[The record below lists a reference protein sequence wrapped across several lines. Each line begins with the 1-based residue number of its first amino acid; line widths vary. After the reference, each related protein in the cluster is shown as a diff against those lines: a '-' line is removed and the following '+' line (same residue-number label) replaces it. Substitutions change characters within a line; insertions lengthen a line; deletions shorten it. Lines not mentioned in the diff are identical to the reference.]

1 MRICPKK
8 ATAALNLLAIAAV
21 VWLYCLGKIAA
32 DPVATMPDRPS
43 PLQAP
48 DSVVPNRPV
57 DWLEAGINMTNIS
70 LPAPPQASAAMPS
83 PPAAVSQSPTSKQ
96 TFAEPTPAPTPDPTP
111 DPTLGAEP
119 TLVPLVPQPAQDTT
133 APIMPII
140 AKPIHVRP
148 AKLNQVAVPPLTVS
162 PVQPTPTA
170 LAPLAVPAPAKPVTA
185 PALRPMAVAS
195 PQQTPLLQS
204 PRPQT
209 LLSQTRAPQVT
220 PLQDL
225 HIRQANLLKGQ
236 QTLDMVAN
244 KGGLDM
250 EIFWPDTARQSA
262 YLYDVMTR
270 CFGMRSA
277 VLNRAGEMVSTAG
290 KGQANHAGLSPLIRQ
305 LKQPASR
312 GEADVIAK
320 IVAQHH
326 VRGAYTPVRIFTKS
340 VDARLVDGIA
350 QLTGKP
356 IGPNSVL
363 RADYVI
369 DRGRVFVANITHDG
383 VRAAGR
389 VLLVDGGC

>member
-1 MRICPKK
+1 M
-8 ATAALNLLAIAAV
+8 
-21 VWLYCLGKIAA
+21 
-32 DPVATMPDRPS
+32 
-43 PLQAP
+43 
-48 DSVVPNRPV
+48 
-57 DWLEAGINMTNIS
+57 
-70 LPAPPQASAAMPS
+70 
-83 PPAAVSQSPTSKQ
+83 
-96 TFAEPTPAPTPDPTP
+96 
-111 DPTLGAEP
+111 
-119 TLVPLVPQPAQDTT
+119 
-133 APIMPII
+133 
-140 AKPIHVRP
+140 
-148 AKLNQVAVPPLTVS
+148 
-162 PVQPTPTA
+162 PTA
-170 LAPLAVPAPAKPVTA
+170 LARLVAPAPAPT
-185 PALRPMAVAS
+185 LRPIAVPPPTQTPPPQTGA
-195 PQQTPLLQS
+195 PQQTALK
-204 PRPQT
+204 
-209 LLSQTRAPQVT
+209 
-220 PLQDL
+220 DL
-225 HIRQANLLKGQ
+225 HIRQANVLKGQ

-369 DRGRVFVANITHDG
+369 DQGRVFVANITHDG

>member
-8 ATAALNLLAIAAV
+8 ATAALNLLAVAAV
-21 VWLYCLGKIAA
+21 VWLYCLDNIAA

-57 DWLEAGINMTNIS
+57 DRLEAGINMTNIS
-70 LPAPPQASAAMPS
+70 LPAPPPASAAMPL
-83 PPAAVSQSPTSKQ
+83 PQAAVSESPTSKQ
-96 TFAEPTPAPTPDPTP
+96 ALAEPTPAPTPDPTP

-133 APIMPII
+133 APIMPMI

-170 LAPLAVPAPAKPVTA
+170 LAPLAVPAQAKPMTA
-185 PALRPMAVAS
+185 PALRPIAVQP
-195 PQQTPLLQS
+195 PQQPPLFQ
-204 PRPQT
+204 PP
-209 LLSQTRAPQVT
+209 LSQTRAPQVT

-236 QTLDMVAN
+236 QTLEMVAN

-326 VRGAYTPVRIFTKS
+326 VRGAYTPVRIFTKP
-340 VDARLVDGIA
+340 VDARLVDGIV

>member
-21 VWLYCLGKIAA
+21 VWLYCLDKIVA
-32 DPVATMPDRPS
+32 DPVAAMPDRPS

-57 DWLEAGINMTNIS
+57 DRLEAGINMTNIS
-70 LPAPPQASAAMPS
+70 LPAPPPASAAMPS

-133 APIMPII
+133 APILPMI
-140 AKPIHVRP
+140 AKPINARP

-170 LAPLAVPAPAKPVTA
+170 LAPLAVPAPAKPMTA
-185 PALRPMAVAS
+185 PALRPMAVAP

-220 PLQDL
+220 ALQDL

-369 DRGRVFVANITHDG
+369 DQGRVFVANITHDG

>member
-21 VWLYCLGKIAA
+21 FYLYCLNKIAA
-32 DPVATMPDRPS
+32 DPVARLPDQP
-43 PLQAP
+43 PLLQAL
-48 DSVVPNRPV
+48 DSVAPKRPF
-57 DWLEAGINMTNIS
+57 DRLEAQIKMTNIR
-70 LPAPPQASAAMPS
+70 LPAPPTGAAAMRS
-83 PPAAVSQSPTSKQ
+83 PQVAVSVSPTSEQ
-96 TFAEPTPAPTPDPTP
+96 TLDAPAPA
-111 DPTLGAEP
+111 LEP
-119 TLVPLVPQPAQDTT
+119 TLVPLAPQPVLDITT
-133 APIMPII
+133 PIMPMI
-140 AKPIHVRP
+140 AKPIDVWP
-148 AKLNQVAVPPLTVS
+148 AKSNQVAVPPLTVS
-162 PVQPTPTA
+162 PVQPMPTA
-170 LAPLAVPAPAKPVTA
+170 LARLVAPAPAPT
-185 PALRPMAVAS
+185 LRPIAV
-195 PQQTPLLQS
+195 PPPTQTP
-204 PRPQT
+204 PPQT
-209 LLSQTRAPQVT
+209 LLPQTGAPQKT
-220 PLQDL
+220 ALKDL
-225 HIRQANLLKGQ
+225 HIRQANVLKGQ

-250 EIFWPDTARQSA
+250 EIFWPDTERQSA

-277 VLNRAGEMVSTAG
+277 VLNFAGELVSTSG

-320 IVAQHH
+320 IVAQQR
-326 VRGAYTPVRIFTKS
+326 VRGPYTPVRIFTKS

-356 IGPNSVL
+356 IGSNSVL
-363 RADYVI
+363 RADYMI
-369 DRGRVFVANITHDG
+369 DRGHVFIVNITHDG

>member
-1 MRICPKK
+1 MRICPTK
-8 ATAALNLLAIAAV
+8 ATAALNLLAIAAA
-21 VWLYCLGKIAA
+21 VWLYCLNKIAA
-32 DPVATMPDRPS
+32 DPVASLPDQPS
-43 PLQAP
+43 LLQAL
-48 DSVVPNRPV
+48 DSAAPNRPF
-57 DWLEAGINMTNIS
+57 DRFEAQINMTNIR
-70 LPAPPQASAAMPS
+70 LPAPPPEAAAMRLPQV
-83 PPAAVSQSPTSKQ
+83 AVSESPTSKQ
-96 TFAEPTPAPTPDPTP
+96 TMDAPAP
-111 DPTLGAEP
+111 AVEP
-119 TLVPLVPQPAQDTT
+119 TLVPLVPQPALDTT
-133 APIMPII
+133 TPIMPMI
-140 AKPIHVRP
+140 AKPIDVWP
-148 AKLNQVAVPPLTVS
+148 AKSNQVAVPPLTVS

-170 LAPLAVPAPAKPVTA
+170 LVRFAAPAPATPMTA
-185 PALRPMAVAS
+185 PALRPITEPP

-204 PRPQT
+204 P
-209 LLSQTRAPQVT
+209 LLQSLRSQTRAPQMT
-220 PLQDL
+220 ALQDL

-236 QTLDMVAN
+236 QTLDIVAN

-277 VLNRAGEMVSTAG
+277 VLNVAGEMVSTAG
-290 KGQANHAGLSPLIRQ
+290 KVHANHAGLSPLIRQ

-320 IVAQHH
+320 IVTQHH

-350 QLTGKP
+350 QLTGKS

>member
-8 ATAALNLLAIAAV
+8 SMAALNLVAIAAV
-21 VWLYCLGKIAA
+21 VWLYCLYKIGS
-32 DPVATMPDRPS
+32 DPVAALPDQPS
-43 PLQAP
+43 PLKAP
-48 DSVVPNRPV
+48 DSVLAKMPV
-57 DWLEAGINMTNIS
+57 DRLEAGINMTNIR
-70 LPAPPQASAAMPS
+70 LPAPPPLAAPMRS
-83 PPAAVSQSPTSKQ
+83 PQAAVSQTSANKQ
-96 TFAEPTPAPTPDPTP
+96 ALSEPASAAEPA
-111 DPTLGAEP
+111 
-119 TLVPLVPQPAQDTT
+119 LVPLVPQTT
-133 APIMPII
+133 QETPAPIMPMI
-140 AKPIHVRP
+140 AKPINVKP
-148 AKLNQVAVPPLTVS
+148 AKLNQEAAKPLTVS
-162 PVQPTPTA
+162 PVQHKPTA
-170 LAPLAVPAPAKPVTA
+170 LARFAAPAPAKPMTA
-185 PALRPMAVAS
+185 PALQPITA
-195 PQQTPLLQS
+195 P

-209 LLSQTRAPQVT
+209 PLPQTRAPLKT
-220 PLQDL
+220 ALQDL
-225 HIRQANLLKGQ
+225 HIRQANVLKGQ
-236 QTLDMVAN
+236 QMLDMVAN

-290 KGQANHAGLSPLIRQ
+290 KGQANLAGLSPLIRQ

-340 VDARLVDGIA
+340 VDARLIDGIA
-350 QLTGKP
+350 QLSGKP

-369 DRGRVFVANITHDG
+369 NRGRVFVANIIHDG
-383 VRAAGR
+383 VRATGR

>member
-21 VWLYCLGKIAA
+21 VWLYCLDKIAA
-32 DPVATMPDRPS
+32 DPVATMPARPS

-57 DWLEAGINMTNIS
+57 DRLEAGINMTNIS
-70 LPAPPQASAAMPS
+70 LPAPPPASAAMPS
-83 PPAAVSQSPTSKQ
+83 PQAAVSQSPTSKQ
-96 TFAEPTPAPTPDPTP
+96 TFAEPTTPAPTPDPTP
-111 DPTLGAEP
+111 DPTLGAEL

-133 APIMPII
+133 APIMPMI

-148 AKLNQVAVPPLTVS
+148 AKLNHVAVPPLTVS

-170 LAPLAVPAPAKPVTA
+170 LAPLAVPAPAKPMTA
-185 PALRPMAVAS
+185 PALRPMTVPP
-195 PQQTPLLQS
+195 PQQP
-204 PRPQT
+204 P
-209 LLSQTRAPQVT
+209 LSQTRAPQVT

-236 QTLDMVAN
+236 QTLDMVA
-244 KGGLDM
+244 KEGGLDM

-350 QLTGKP
+350 QLTKKP

>member
-1 MRICPKK
+1 MRICPEK
-8 ATAALNLLAIAAV
+8 ATAALNLVAVVAV
-21 VWLYCLGKIAA
+21 VWLYCLDKIAA
-32 DPVATMPDRPS
+32 DPAAAMPDQPS

-48 DSVVPNRPV
+48 DSVVAKMPV
-57 DWLEAGINMTNIS
+57 DRLEAGINMTNIR
-70 LPAPPQASAAMPS
+70 LPAPPPVSAAMRS
-83 PPAAVSQSPTSKQ
+83 PQEAVSQPSTYKQ
-96 TFAEPTPAPTPDPTP
+96 ELSEPAP
-111 DPTLGAEP
+111 AVEP
-119 TLVPLVPQPAQDTT
+119 TLVPLVPETAQKTT
-133 APIMPII
+133 APIMPMI
-140 AKPIHVRP
+140 AKPITVKP
-148 AKLNQVAVPPLTVS
+148 AKLNRVAVKNLTVS
-162 PVQPTPTA
+162 PAQRKPTA
-170 LAPLAVPAPAKPVTA
+170 LARLAAPAPPKTMTA
-185 PALRPMAVAS
+185 PALRPITVPPS
-195 PQQTPLLQS
+195 PQTP
-204 PRPQT
+204 PPQT
-209 LLSQTRAPQVT
+209 LLPQTLLPQTLLPQTGAPQKT
-220 PLQDL
+220 ALQDL
-225 HIRQANLLKGQ
+225 HIRQANVLKGQ

-320 IVAQHH
+320 IVAQHR
-326 VRGAYTPVRIFTKS
+326 VSGAYTLVRIFTKS

-363 RADYVI
+363 RADYMI

>member
-1 MRICPKK
+1 
-8 ATAALNLLAIAAV
+8 
-21 VWLYCLGKIAA
+21 
-32 DPVATMPDRPS
+32 
-43 PLQAP
+43 
-48 DSVVPNRPV
+48 
-57 DWLEAGINMTNIS
+57 
-70 LPAPPQASAAMPS
+70 
-83 PPAAVSQSPTSKQ
+83 
-96 TFAEPTPAPTPDPTP
+96 
-111 DPTLGAEP
+111 
-119 TLVPLVPQPAQDTT
+119 
-133 APIMPII
+133 
-140 AKPIHVRP
+140 
-148 AKLNQVAVPPLTVS
+148 
-162 PVQPTPTA
+162 
-170 LAPLAVPAPAKPVTA
+170 
-185 PALRPMAVAS
+185 
-195 PQQTPLLQS
+195 LQS

-220 PLQDL
+220 ALQDL

-236 QTLDMVAN
+236 QTLDMVTN

-320 IVAQHH
+320 IVALHH

-350 QLTGKP
+350 QLTGKA